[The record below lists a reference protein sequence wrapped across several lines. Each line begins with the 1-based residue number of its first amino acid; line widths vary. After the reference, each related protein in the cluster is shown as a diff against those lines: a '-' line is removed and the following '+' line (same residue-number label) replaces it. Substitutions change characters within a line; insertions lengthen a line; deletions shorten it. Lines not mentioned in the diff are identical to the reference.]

1 MITKENIFSQ
11 LFTMHN
17 LFILLDVTITLVIT
31 TVIIKVVNKLI
42 MGLFKT
48 ISGRYNDINF
58 QKQLKTIMII
68 IKSFLDL
75 VLMSLAILHI
85 LNDFGIDIKPILAT
99 AGVLGLAV
107 GFGAQKFIEDIISG
121 ILLLMDGQLRVGD
134 IVKIKGVMGCVEKL
148 NLRLVVIRDLEGA
161 IHYFRNHTV
170 DDVTN
175 YTKDF
180 SYALF
185 ETSVSYNSNIG
196 EVIDV
201 IKNLAHEF
209 RQKEQYSKLI
219 LDNIE
224 MLGLDNFADSAIII
238 KYRIKTKPAMQWIV
252 YRGFNLALKERFDEK
267 NIEIPFQQIV
277 VNQPK

>member
-1 MITKENIFSQ
+1 MITKENIFAN

-17 LFILLDVTITLVIT
+17 AFILLDVIITLVIT
-31 TVIIKVVNKLI
+31 TVIIKIVNKVI
-42 MGLFKT
+42 STLFRT
-48 ISGRYNDINF
+48 ISQRYNDINF
-58 QKQLKTIMII
+58 QKQLKTIMIVL
-68 IKSFLDL
+68 KSILDL
-75 VLMSLAILHI
+75 LFMSFAVLHI
-85 LNDFGIDIKPILAT
+85 LNVFGIDIKPILAT

-121 ILLLMDGQLRVGD
+121 FLLLMDGQLRVGD
-134 IVKIKGVMGCVEKL
+134 VVKIKGIMGVVEKL

-185 ETSVSYNSNIG
+185 QTSVSYNSNIG
-196 EVIDV
+196 EVIEV
-201 IKNLAHEF
+201 IKTLADEF
-209 RQKEQYSKLI
+209 KQKDEYKNLI
-219 LDNIE
+219 LADIE
-224 MLGLDNFADSAIII
+224 MLGLDNFGDSAIVI